1 MVSIAHLSDPHLDG
15 SAHALDRL
23 RQIADHL
30 RNLEVC
36 PDIIIVSGDLTQSNP
51 SLPASDRTAAA
62 LEGLDSLLETLD
74 IGIPVVCCP
83 GNADDRTAF
92 AQRFGKA
99 PPGTSFIGTE
109 PIHQVHRVGTLTIL
123 LFDVTVPGS
132 VHGHMTDLICS
143 WATGQL
149 DRLAGDERAV
159 LVMHHPPTPLYRTA
173 VDDLFL
179 RGSEALKSVVRH
191 ERVIATLCGHTHA
204 ALATTFAGKPLV
216 IAPGIRSAG
225 LLPQE
230 IAGPGSPLTTENV
243 PPAYAIHVIVD
254 GCLSSHFRTLVPSRR

>member
-51 SLPASDRTAAA
+51 SRPASDRTAAA

-92 AQRFGKA
+92 AQRFGTAA
-99 PPGTSFIGTE
+99 PRTVPTGSN
-109 PIHQVHRVGTLTIL
+109 PVHQVYRVGTLAIL
-123 LFDVTVPGS
+123 LLDVTVPGS
-132 VHGHMTDLICS
+132 VHGEMTGSIRS

-149 DRLAGDERAV
+149 DRLAGDDRAV
-159 LVMHHPPTPLYRTA
+159 LVMHQPPTPLYHSA

-243 PPAYAIHVIVD
+243 PPAYAIHVIAD
-254 GCLSSHFRTLVPSRR
+254 GCLSRHFRTLVPSRR

>member
-1 MVSIAHLSDPHLDG
+1 MAVLAHLSDPHLDG

-23 RQIADHL
+23 KQIADHL
-30 RNLEVC
+30 RSLEVC

-99 PPGTSFIGTE
+99 SPGTSFTGTE

-132 VHGHMTDLICS
+132 VDGHMTDLICS

-159 LVMHHPPTPLYRTA
+159 LVMHHPPTPLYRSA

-191 ERVIATLCGHTHA
+191 ERVIATLCGPTHA
-204 ALATTFAGKPLV
+204 ALATTFAGKPPV

-230 IAGPGSPLTTENV
+230 IAGPGAPLTTELV
-243 PPAYAIHVIVD
+243 PPASAIHVIAD
-254 GCLSSHFRTLVPSRR
+254 GCLSSHVRTLAPSRP